1 MDGTAT
7 FDDFHIGEGGLL
19 RRLEAKCHLTK
30 LRWQI
35 LWVVAVTWVP
45 IVALGA
51 FGRWSDPLARDLG
64 VHVRLLVAAPVLLYL
79 DLQFPTVCR
88 RTILQLVEQEFIP
101 EAEQPRLTRTLRAAG
116 RLADSPVPEL
126 ALAVVSVGLSFASL
140 LQLVPL
146 GSLVGWAVLTPV
158 QLWYAIVALPLFE
171 FLLLRSLWRWA
182 IWVRVLI
189 GLARIDLELEPTHPD
204 CCGGIAFLRLPAIE
218 YCATLLFVVAS
229 VVCATWHSRFEF
241 GATVAGFVPLLL
253 LFAIIGTL
261 IAFGPLLL
269 FVPHLQRA
277 RRAGLVDIGG
287 LAAKLGRRFRRR
299 WVQGRDGAADADA
312 DASGDA
318 QALAAIASSY
328 RNSIHGLRLLL
339 FDLRDL
345 VILIVATAIPVVP
358 VMFARV
364 PSEDW
369 MKLARVIGGSVVPI

>member
-1 MDGTAT
+1 MDGSAT
-7 FDDFHIGEGGLL
+7 FDEFHIGEGGLL
-19 RRLEAKCHLTK
+19 RRLEVRCHLTK

-35 LWVVAVTWVP
+35 LSVVAVTWVP

-51 FGRWSDPLARDLG
+51 FGRWSDPLVRDLG

-79 DLQFPTVCR
+79 DLQFPAVCR

-101 EAEQPRLTRTLRAAG
+101 EAEQPRLLRTLRAAG
-116 RLADSPVPEL
+116 RLADSWVPEL
-126 ALAVVSVGLSFASL
+126 ALAAVSIGLSVASL
-140 LQLVPL
+140 LQLVPV
-146 GSLVGWAVLTPV
+146 GSLVGWTVLTPV

-182 IWVRVLI
+182 IWARVLV
-189 GLARIDLELEPTHPD
+189 GLARIDLDLEPTHPD

-218 YCATLLFVVAS
+218 YCAMLLFVVAS

-299 WVQGRDGAADADA
+299 WIQGRDGAAGA

-328 RNSIHGLRLLL
+328 RSSIYRLRLLL
-339 FDLRDL
+339 FDLHDL
-345 VILIVATAIPVVP
+345 IILIVATAIPVVP

-369 MKLARVIGGSVVPI
+369 MKLVRVIGGSVMPI